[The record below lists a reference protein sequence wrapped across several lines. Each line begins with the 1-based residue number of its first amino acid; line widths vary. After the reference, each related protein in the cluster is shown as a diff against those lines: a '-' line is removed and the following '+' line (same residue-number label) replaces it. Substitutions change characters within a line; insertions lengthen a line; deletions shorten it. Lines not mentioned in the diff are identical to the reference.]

1 MPFDPLF
8 LQGIATAVSALA
20 SAALAYNTLRSP
32 KDKEPD
38 GEPGKHWED
47 KNDQQDSTED
57 EELESEENDGDT
69 DETESEEADGSEG
82 DSSEPVDGE
91 EDAESAE
98 ADEAGTPDEEGGTSK
113 ESETGSEGTSSDAQ
127 MDSESDSGG
136 SPGDESESTTDVDGV
151 GSSASE
157 SDGNPGTGT
166 ESAQEA
172 QGGDETHGTDIEPVE
187 SANASQGGSEGDASD
202 TDSDSSNVSENDNR
216 KPTQPVEAPE
226 PEVVYDTALTLA
238 ALALAEEARQEEKE
252 RNAHGAVE
260 EGSHIVRYVPAPS
273 DDSQPGTGAGAL
285 QGRWNPPELRFY
297 NSEWMQQIERILT
310 HKMGIVKETK
320 AVKKTYQRWSNK
332 SNRTGGIIYPRK
344 ATLINRDSTLAAY
357 VGVDTSGSMY
367 NYNPNRV
374 AEALDEILQ
383 KNLLDV
389 RVACIDTVMRDWQE
403 ATTVKEILM
412 EGGGGTQM
420 SPFFEAVN
428 AIADGDTDM
437 PKPNLVV
444 LLTDGELAWGDWER
458 VTEESGRLA
467 GRNIPVFILILDRR
481 ERYPDEL
488 TDVAHV
494 HYV

>member
-1 MPFDPLF
+1 MPFDPFF
-8 LQGIATAVSALA
+8 LQSIATAVSALA
-20 SAALAYNTLRSP
+20 SAALAYNTLRTP

-47 KNDQQDSTED
+47 KNDQQGSTED
-57 EELESEENDGDT
+57 EEPESEENAGDT
-69 DETESEEADGSEG
+69 DETEPEEADGSEG

-91 EDAESAE
+91 E
-98 ADEAGTPDEEGGTSK
+98 GGTSD
-113 ESETGSEGTSSDAQ
+113 ESETGSEGTPSDAQ
-127 MDSESDSGG
+127 IDSESDSSG
-136 SPGDESESTTDVDGV
+136 SPGDESESTTDVEGV

-157 SDGNPGTGT
+157 SDDNPGTGT

-172 QGGDETHGTDIEPVE
+172 QESAVAPGTDIEPVE
-187 SANASQGGSEGDASD
+187 DTNASLGGSEGDVPDA
-202 TDSDSSNVSENDNR
+202 DSDSSNVSENDNR
-216 KPTQPVEAPE
+216 KPVQPVEAPE
-226 PEVVYDTALTLA
+226 SEVVYDTALTLA

-260 EGSHIVRYVPAPS
+260 EGNHIVRYMPAPT
-273 DDSQPGTGAGAL
+273 DDSQPGTGAGVL

-344 ATLINRDSTLAAY
+344 ATLINRGSTLAAY

-428 AIADGDTDM
+428 AIADGDADI

-458 VTEESGRLA
+458 VTEESGKLA
-467 GRNIPVFILILDRR
+467 DRNIPVFILILDRQ
-481 ERYPDEL
+481 ERYPNEL
-488 TDVAHV
+488 TDVAHIY
-494 HYV
+494 YV

>member
-8 LQGIATAVSALA
+8 LQGIATTVSALA
-20 SAALAYNTLRSP
+20 SAALAYNTLRTP

-47 KNDQQDSTED
+47 KNHQQDDPEKEEPADTENANEATD
-57 EELESEENDGDT
+57 AKQEESEPAEGNDSEAGDANEESEPTDTGDT
-69 DETESEEADGSEG
+69 ETSDEEADSADGADADSEG
-82 DSSEPVDGE
+82 AANDSSMEGELDSGNAHAGDAQESTDADGT
-91 EDAESAE
+91 
-98 ADEAGTPDEEGGTSK
+98 G
-113 ESETGSEGTSSDAQ
+113 ETGATNSDAT
-127 MDSESDSGG
+127 DSG
-136 SPGDESESTTDVDGV
+136 
-151 GSSASE
+151 
-157 SDGNPGTGT
+157 N
-166 ESAQEA
+166 ESAQGT
-172 QGGDETHGTDIEPVE
+172 QGGNETPSTDIEPIE
-187 SANASQGGSEGDASD
+187 DTNAPQGGSEGDVSD
-202 TDSDSSNVSENDNR
+202 ADSDSSNVSEKDNQ
-216 KPTQPVEAPE
+216 KPVQPVEAPE

-260 EGSHIVRYVPAPS
+260 EGNHIVRYMPAPS
-273 DDSQPGTGAGAL
+273 EDSQPGTGAGAL

-420 SPFFEAVN
+420 SPFFKAVN
-428 AIADGDTDM
+428 AIADGDTNM

-444 LLTDGELAWGDWER
+444 LLTDGELAWGDWEQ
-458 VTEESGRLA
+458 VTKESGRLA
-467 GRNIPVFILILDRR
+467 DRNIPVFILILDRR

>member
-8 LQGIATAVSALA
+8 LQDIATAVSALA
-20 SAALAYNTLRSP
+20 SAALAYSTLRTP

-47 KNDQQDSTED
+47 KNHQQDDPEKDEPADTE
-57 EELESEENDGDT
+57 N
-69 DETESEEADGSEG
+69 
-82 DSSEPVDGE
+82 
-91 EDAESAE
+91 
-98 ADEAGTPDEEGGTSK
+98 ADEATDAKQEESEPAEGNDPEAGDANEEAEPADTGGTETS
-113 ESETGSEGTSSDAQ
+113 EGEAGSSDGADADSEGAANDSSMEGELDSGNAHAGDAQESTDADGTSETGATNSDAT
-127 MDSESDSGG
+127 DSG
-136 SPGDESESTTDVDGV
+136 
-151 GSSASE
+151 
-157 SDGNPGTGT
+157 N
-166 ESAQEA
+166 ESAQSA
-172 QGGDETHGTDIEPVE
+172 QGDNETPGTNIEPVE
-187 SANASQGGSEGDASD
+187 DTNASQGGSGGDVSD
-202 TDSDSSNVSENDNR
+202 ADSDSSNVGEKDNR
-216 KPTQPVEAPE
+216 KPVQPVEAPE
-226 PEVVYDTALTLA
+226 SEVVYDTALTLA

-260 EGSHIVRYVPAPS
+260 EGDHIVRYMPAPS
-273 DDSQPGTGAGAL
+273 DDSQPGTGAGAM
-285 QGRWNPPELRFY
+285 QGRWSPPELRFY

-467 GRNIPVFILILDRR
+467 DRNIPVFILILDRQ

-494 HYV
+494 YYV

>member
-1 MPFDPLF
+1 MPFDPFF

-47 KNDQQDSTED
+47 KNNQQDSTED
-57 EELESEENDGDT
+57 EEPESEENAGDT

-91 EDAESAE
+91 E
-98 ADEAGTPDEEGGTSK
+98 GGTSD
-113 ESETGSEGTSSDAQ
+113 ESETGSEGTSSDTQ
-127 MDSESDSGG
+127 MDSESDSSG

-157 SDGNPGTGT
+157 SDGNPGAGA

-172 QGGDETHGTDIEPVE
+172 QGGAETPGTDIEPAE
-187 SANASQGGSEGDASD
+187 DTNASQGGSEGDVPDA
-202 TDSDSSNVSENDNR
+202 DSDSSNVSENDNR
-216 KPTQPVEAPE
+216 KPVQPVEAPE

-260 EGSHIVRYVPAPS
+260 EGNHIVRYMPAPS
-273 DDSQPGTGAGAL
+273 EDSQPGTGAGAI

-428 AIADGDTDM
+428 AIADGDADI

-458 VTEESGRLA
+458 VTEESGKLA
-467 GRNIPVFILILDRR
+467 DRNIPVFILILDRQ
-481 ERYPDEL
+481 ERYPNEL
-488 TDVAHV
+488 TDVAHIY
-494 HYV
+494 YV

>member
-20 SAALAYNTLRSP
+20 SAALAYNTLRPP

-38 GEPGKHWED
+38 EEPGKHWED

-57 EELESEENDGDT
+57 EEPESEENPDDA

-82 DSSEPVDGE
+82 DSSESVDGE
-91 EDAESAE
+91 EDAEPAG
-98 ADEAGTPDEEGGTSK
+98 ADEAGTPDEEGSTSE
-113 ESETGSEGTSSDAQ
+113 ESETGSEGTPSDAQ
-127 MDSESDSGG
+127 MDSESDSSG
-136 SPGDESESTTDVDGV
+136 SLGDDSESTTDVEGT
-151 GSSASE
+151 GSSTSE

-166 ESAQEA
+166 ESTQEA
-172 QGGDETHGTDIEPVE
+172 GESAGAPGTDLEHLEEVNAPQGGDGNDV
-187 SANASQGGSEGDASD
+187 AD
-202 TDSDSSNVSENDNR
+202 TDSGSSYVSENDNR
-216 KPTQPVEAPE
+216 KPAQPVEAPE
-226 PEVVYDTALTLA
+226 PEMVYDTALTLA

-260 EGSHIVRYVPAPS
+260 EGNHIVRYVPAPS
-273 DDSQPGTGAGAL
+273 EDSQPGTGAGAL

-332 SNRTGGIIYPRK
+332 SNRSGGIIYPRK

-420 SPFFEAVN
+420 SPFFKAVN
-428 AIADGDTDM
+428 AIADGQTGM

-444 LLTDGELAWGDWER
+444 LLTDGELAWGDWEQ
-458 VTEESGRLA
+458 VTEESGKLA
-467 GRNIPVFILILDRR
+467 DRNIPVFILILDRG
-481 ERYPDEL
+481 ERYPNNL

-494 HYV
+494 YYV